1 MPKTN
6 SHPPKTYQERIKG
19 LWIHLAVFII
29 VNAGLTTLNLLRNP
43 NKLWFY
49 WPLLGWGLGVLLHS
63 AIFYQRRN
71 EP

>member
-6 SHPPKTYQERIKG
+6 RHPPKTYQERIKG
-19 LWIHLAVFII
+19 LWIHLAVFLI

-43 NKLWFY
+43 DKLWFY
-49 WPLLGWGLGVLLHS
+49 WPLLGWGPGILLHF